1 LRIPGPEPSSTPCDE
16 CGPRSFH
23 RLLPD
28 RQSSDGWE
36 LTTRFTCLQPAAGKV
51 DQFAPR
57 DRSCRQHRT
66 TASSRTVSKRAS
78 RCRRAAGNCHRFAS
92 MNLIDGTTRQTSALM
107 PSALAMWRA
116 FAAERPARRS
126 GDRPK
131 HKPRR
136 FGSSDSG
143 CFSERCSEQVIV
155 SCQHDLH
162 SAKHPSSVIARLTN
176 GGIPQ
181 ERLVC
186 KTTRSCR
193 A

>member
-1 LRIPGPEPSSTPCDE
+1 MRIPGPEPSSTPCDE

-57 DRSCRQHRT
+57 DRSCRQYRT
-66 TASSRTVSKRAS
+66 AASSRTVSKRAS
-78 RCRRAAGNCHRFAS
+78 RSLRAAGNCHRFAS

-116 FAAERPARRS
+116 FAAERPARRT
-126 GDRPK
+126 GDRPN
-131 HKPRR
+131 HKPSVWRKRLCISIRSKYADNAHGGWHVAELEVVGKREHRVRR
-136 FGSSDSG
+136 AD
-143 CFSERCSEQVIV
+143 R
-155 SCQHDLH
+155 
-162 SAKHPSSVIARLTN
+162 SAA
-176 GGIPQ
+176 
-181 ERLVC
+181 
-186 KTTRSCR
+186 
-193 A
+193 